1 MDRRSFL
8 NAAGAAGWMIV
19 RPESVRGTQA
29 NSAIGIGVVGCGG
42 RGTAVASGFARN
54 TNARVVALADLFQD
68 RLDAAL
74 ANLSQAGAATDA
86 PGVFRGPK
94 AFQELVNARGVDMV
108 LITSPPY
115 FHPEHLE
122 AAVAAGK
129 HVYLEKP
136 VAVDVPGCRRVLAA
150 GRRAEGKLSLDVGFQ
165 LRMAPPFVELVKRVH
180 GGAIGEIV
188 CAEAHYNA
196 AFISLRD
203 FPQASAA
210 ERRLRH
216 WVHDRIL
223 SGDILVEQNIH
234 SIDICNW
241 VLRGHPLKAVGTGG
255 RKGRNEEGT
264 AWSHFALTYYY
275 PNDVHVSFSST
286 QFGNKITSDVNERFF
301 GTRGKAQTPY
311 TGPVRIEG
319 EEPWSWQG
327 ASNNNIG
334 AAEEEKERAFIES
347 ITAGRF
353 HNQAA
358 EAVQS
363 TLACIMGRMA
373 AYTGKPVSWEQTLQ
387 SKETWNPKLNLD
399 ALGG

>member
-8 NAAGAAGWMIV
+8 TAAGAAGWMIV
-19 RPESVRGTQA
+19 TPRSLRGTQA
-29 NSAIGIGVVGCGG
+29 NSAVRIGVVGCGG
-42 RGTAVASGFARN
+42 RGTAVGLGFVSNAS
-54 TNARVVALADLFQD
+54 ARVVALADMFQD
-68 RLDAAL
+68 QLDAAR
-74 ANLSQAGAATDA
+74 ARFEKAGTPIEASQ
-86 PGVFRGPK
+86 VFRGPQ
-94 AFQELVNARGVDMV
+94 AFQELVSSQQVDMV
-108 LITSPPY
+108 LITSPPC

-129 HVYLEKP
+129 HVYVEKP

-150 GRRAEGKLSLDVGFQ
+150 GKRAQGKLSLDVGFQ
-165 LRMAPPFVELVKRVH
+165 LRMAPSFIELLNRVH

-196 AFISLRD
+196 AFINLRD
-203 FPQASAA
+203 FPQASPA

-216 WVHDRIL
+216 WVRDRVL

-241 VLRGHPLKAVGTGG
+241 MLKGHPLKAVGTGG
-255 RKGRNEEGT
+255 RRGRSEEGT
-264 AWSHFALTYYY
+264 AWSHFSLTYTY
-275 PNDVHVSFSST
+275 PNDVHVNFSST
-286 QFGNKITSDVNERFF
+286 QFADKVTSDVNERFF

-319 EEPWSWQG
+319 EEPWIWQG
-327 ASNNNIG
+327 ASSNNI
-334 AAEEEKERAFIES
+334 ATTEAEKEKAFIES

-358 EAVQS
+358 EAVAS
-363 TLACIMGRMA
+363 TLTCIMGRTA
-373 AYTGKPVSWEQTLQ
+373 AYTGKPVTWEQTLR
-387 SKETWNPKLNLD
+387 SKETWDPKLDLEK
-399 ALGG
+399 L